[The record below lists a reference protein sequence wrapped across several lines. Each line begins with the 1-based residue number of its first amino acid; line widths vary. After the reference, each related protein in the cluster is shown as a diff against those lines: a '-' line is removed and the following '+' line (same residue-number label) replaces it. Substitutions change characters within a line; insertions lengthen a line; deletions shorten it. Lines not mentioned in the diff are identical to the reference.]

1 MSITENEQPKLALL
15 IDADNVSAKYLPIIL
30 NEIPKYGIATY
41 RRIYGDFTDPQMASW
56 RPKLLDNSIT
66 PIQQFSNV
74 KSHKKGEKAGKNAT
88 DSTLIIDAMD
98 ILYGGKVDGFVI
110 VSSDS
115 DFTRLASRLRESG
128 MLVVGMGRNQTAIS
142 FRHACTNFVNIEYLH
157 NIELKKTED
166 IEDADTTG
174 ASDVDTEEIETTV
187 TLQDVSDV
195 IGGVLHTNENR
206 GKTTSLAQIGLSLS
220 AKYPDFDVRNYG
232 YTQLSKL
239 VNDFDRFELVP
250 ASDGYNVR
258 IADTSAASDRVA
270 QYMILELGKREKKSM
285 SVSSLAALV
294 YDKFPD
300 FNIKDTGYTQFYK
313 FANSV
318 RGIKI
323 DGDEAQDGP
332 TRLDWHREDCPTATS
347 LPQQLLAVLPRGQEL
362 RHERMEARV
371 VARLEQ
377 MAQLVDDHV
386 LEALHRVERKA
397 RVDADAPRRRLA
409 RAPAAL
415 HVAIRELSR
424 THAHHRLP
432 LLEQQGHGRLDERPP
447 RTLLFLAR
455 LLRVGT
461 RRVCQFRA
469 LCGNPASA
477 ALDQLHEL
485 GVWHAMR
492 ARDFHRTAGFDVQ
505 PDGAHVLSSRDGE
518 RDVSRRKPRRH
529 GAFPPPGQ
537 YEQDTALYIRQRKSG
552 RTMLQC
558 DRRETEFHGTTEKQR
573 LRHGADLRRR
583 RHARELHRRRRQHSA

>member
-1 MSITENEQPKLALL
+1 MSVTENEQPKLALL
-15 IDADNVSAKYLPIIL
+15 IDADNVSAKYLPTIL

-74 KSHKKGEKAGKNAT
+74 KSHKKGEKVGKNAT

-142 FRHACTNFVNIEYLH
+142 FRHACTNFVNIEYLY

-250 ASDGYNVR
+250 TSDGYNVR

-323 DGDEAQDGP
+323 TG
-332 TRLDWHREDCPTATS
+332 TKRK
-347 LPQQLLAVLPRGQEL
+347 
-362 RHERMEARV
+362 M
-371 VARLEQ
+371 ARL
-377 MAQLVDDHV
+377 
-386 LEALHRVERKA
+386 
-397 RVDADAPRRRLA
+397 
-409 RAPAAL
+409 
-415 HVAIRELSR
+415 
-424 THAHHRLP
+424 
-432 LLEQQGHGRLDERPP
+432 G
-447 RTLLFLAR
+447 
-455 LLRVGT
+455 
-461 RRVCQFRA
+461 
-469 LCGNPASA
+469 
-477 ALDQLHEL
+477 
-485 GVWHAMR
+485 
-492 ARDFHRTAGFDVQ
+492 
-505 PDGAHVLSSRDGE
+505 
-518 RDVSRRKPRRH
+518 
-529 GAFPPPGQ
+529 
-537 YEQDTALYIRQRKSG
+537 
-552 RTMLQC
+552 
-558 DRRETEFHGTTEKQR
+558 
-573 LRHGADLRRR
+573 
-583 RHARELHRRRRQHSA
+583 